1 MNKWL
6 LTASLLILSVAG
18 FSQVS
23 IGSQLSGV
31 LSNPSIKSTD
41 LFDQSIDA
49 KSRFGWKA
57 GFVFDIPFG
66 EGGWRFMPEL
76 NWVNKGFNVDLNTT
90 YLTQP
95 VTVKGNS
102 NIGYIE
108 VPLNIAYAV
117 EMGDNNLIIGAGP
130 YFAYGVAGKND
141 FEGSVGSQVV
151 VSNNE
156 KVDFGSS
163 AGQVK
168 PFDYGANISAG
179 YLLNGG
185 MMLSAN
191 YSFGLANISNEGN
204 GSSYKNSY
212 FGLSLVYFF
221 KRAGE

>member
-6 LTASLLILSVAG
+6 LTATLLFLSVAG

-31 LSNPSIKSTD
+31 ISNPSIKSTD

-49 KSRFGWKA
+49 KSMFGWKA
-57 GFVFDIPFG
+57 GFVFDVPFG
-66 EGGWRFMPEL
+66 EDGWRFMPEI
-76 NWVNKGFNVDLNTT
+76 NWVNKGFKVDLNTT

-95 VTVKGNS
+95 VSVKGNS

-108 VPLNIAYAV
+108 LPLNIAYAV

-130 YFAYGVAGKND
+130 YLAYGVAGKND

-156 KVDFGSS
+156 KIDFGSDP
-163 AGQVK
+163 GQVK
-168 PFDYGANISAG
+168 PFDYGANLTVG
-179 YLLNGG
+179 YLLHAG
-185 MMLSAN
+185 MMLRAN
-191 YSFGLANISNEGN
+191 YNLGLANISNEGN

-212 FGLSLVYFF
+212 FGFSLIYFF